1 MKKIDFTRLS
11 GKGLAIAVFACLVA
25 VGGAGVY
32 SYSRVQNSI
41 DQAAE
46 QQNFNPPAGN
56 PIAQITT
63 APLTT
68 TAAPGAPVGT
78 EVSNVPITVG
88 EAPAASDT
96 PAGAAPPAPGS
107 PVIAAAEALSG
118 EALVRP
124 VSGDIQ
130 NGFSDGELVKSK
142 TLNVWKTHDGIDI
155 TADAGEN
162 VKSMTSGTVTD
173 VYIDPSLGVTVVI
186 DHGSNIIGYYSNLAA
201 DVPVTAG
208 DGVSAGSVIGIAGN
222 TADSEIS
229 EDPHI
234 HFALKKNG
242 VWIDPAALL
251 SGSGS

>member
-41 DQAAE
+41 DNALE
-46 QQNFNPPAGN
+46 NQNYNPPAEN

-63 APLTT
+63 QAVT
-68 TAAPGAPVGT
+68 TADLTQAPGAPVGT
-78 EVSNVPITVG
+78 EVSGVPAA
-88 EAPAASDT
+88 APAESAET
-96 PAGAAPPAPGS
+96 TAPAAPGS
-107 PVIAAAEALSG
+107 PVIAAADALSG
-118 EALVRP
+118 AAMVRP
-124 VSGDIQ
+124 AAGDIQ

-155 TADAGEN
+155 SAQAGEN
-162 VKSMTSGTVTD
+162 VKAMTAGTVTD

-186 DHGSNIIGYYSNLAA
+186 DHGSNLVGYYSNLAA

-208 DGVSAGSVIGIAGN
+208 QGVSAGTVIGVAGS

-229 EDPHI
+229 EEPHI

>member
-32 SYSRVQNSI
+32 SYTRVQNSI
-41 DQAAE
+41 DNALE
-46 QQNFNPPAGN
+46 NQNYNPPAEN
-56 PIAQITT
+56 PIARITT
-63 APLTT
+63 RAVTT
-68 TAAPGAPVGT
+68 PAVTQAPGAAVAAEISG
-78 EVSNVPITVG
+78 VPITVDS
-88 EAPAASDT
+88 EQASETTAPKT
-96 PAGAAPPAPGS
+96 PGS
-107 PVIAAAEALSG
+107 PAIAAAEALSG
-118 EALVRP
+118 AAMVRP
-124 VSGDIQ
+124 AAGDIQ

-155 TADAGEN
+155 TAEPGEN
-162 VKSMTSGTVTD
+162 VKAMTAGTVTD

-186 DHGSNIIGYYSNLAA
+186 DHGSNIAGYYSNLAP
-201 DVPVTAG
+201 DVPVVAG
-208 DGVSAGSVIGIAGN
+208 QGVSAGTVIGVAGS

-229 EDPHI
+229 EEPHI

>member
-32 SYSRVQNSI
+32 SYTRVQNSI
-41 DQAAE
+41 DNALIQNNNNPAAE
-46 QQNFNPPAGN
+46 N
-56 PIAQITT
+56 PIAQITKRPESET
-63 APLTT
+63 VTE
-68 TAAPGAPVGT
+68 APGAPVGT

-88 EAPAASDT
+88 GAPESLPGEE
-96 PAGAAPPAPGS
+96 PAGTGS
-107 PVIAAAEALSG
+107 PVIAAAEALAG
-118 EALVRP
+118 EAMVRP

-155 TADAGEN
+155 TADQGEN

-186 DHGSNIIGYYSNLAA
+186 DHGNNITGYYSNLAA

-208 DGVSAGSVIGIAGN
+208 EGVSAGSVIGAAGN

-229 EDPHI
+229 EAPHI

>member
-46 QQNFNPPAGN
+46 QQNFNPPAEN

-63 APLTT
+63 AMTT

-88 EAPAASDT
+88 EAPAAGDT
-96 PAGAAPPAPGS
+96 PAEAAPSAPGS
-107 PVIAAAEALSG
+107 PVVAAAEALSG
-118 EALVRP
+118 EALIRP

-173 VYIDPSLGVTVVI
+173 VYIDPSLGVTVVV

-201 DVPVTAG
+201 DVPVSSG
-208 DGVSAGSVIGIAGN
+208 DAVSAGSVIGVAGN

>member
-32 SYSRVQNSI
+32 SYTRVQNSI
-41 DQAAE
+41 DNAIE
-46 QQNFNPPAGN
+46 NQNYNPPAEN

-63 APLTT
+63 QAVT
-68 TAAPGAPVGT
+68 TAQQTQAPGAPVGT
-78 EVSNVPITVG
+78 EVSNVPIEVG
-88 EAPAASDT
+88 TDVTTAPA
-96 PAGAAPPAPGS
+96 APGS
-107 PVIAAAEALSG
+107 PVLAAAEALSG
-118 EALVRP
+118 AAMVRP

-155 TADAGEN
+155 TAQTGEN
-162 VKSMTSGTVTD
+162 VKAMTAGTVTD

-186 DHGSNIIGYYSNLAA
+186 DHGSNIVGYYSNLGA

-208 DGVSAGSVIGIAGN
+208 QGVSAGTVIGTAGN

-234 HFALKKNG
+234 HFALKKND

>member
-32 SYSRVQNSI
+32 SYTRVQNSI
-41 DQAAE
+41 DNALVE
-46 QQNFNPPAGN
+46 QQNSPAAGN
-56 PIAQITT
+56 PIAQITNAPDVT
-63 APLTT
+63 AATE
-68 TAAPGAPVGT
+68 APGAPVGT
-78 EVSNVPITVG
+78 EVPGVPITVG
-88 EAPAASDT
+88 
-96 PAGAAPPAPGS
+96 AAPETTAPVTPDS
-107 PVIAAAEALSG
+107 PTVAAADALSG

-124 VSGDIQ
+124 VSGDIL

-155 TADAGEN
+155 TAEQGEN

-186 DHGSNIIGYYSNLAA
+186 DHGNNIVGYYSNLAA
-201 DVPVTAG
+201 DVPVSAG
-208 DGVSAGSVIGIAGN
+208 EGVSAGSVIGVAGN

-229 EDPHI
+229 EAPHI
-234 HFALKKNG
+234 HFALKKND

>member
-32 SYSRVQNSI
+32 SYSRVQQSI
-41 DQAAE
+41 DDAALN
-46 QQNFNPPAGN
+46 QNYNPPAEN

-63 APLTT
+63 KAVTEFTT
-68 TAAPGAPVGT
+68 TGAPGAPVDAIAEG
-78 EVSNVPITVG
+78 VPITVG
-88 EAPAASDT
+88 ET
-96 PAGAAPPAPGS
+96 PAETAPGVSGESNS
-107 PVIAAAEALSG
+107 PVVAAAEALAG
-118 EALVRP
+118 AAMVRP

-186 DHGSNIIGYYSNLAA
+186 DHGNNIIGLYSNLAA

-208 DGVSAGSVIGIAGN
+208 DSVSAGSVIGVAGS

-229 EDPHI
+229 EEPHI

>member
-32 SYSRVQNSI
+32 SYSRVQQSI
-41 DQAAE
+41 DEAA
-46 QQNFNPPAGN
+46 QNQMYNPPAEN

-63 APLTT
+63 RAATPFET
-68 TAAPGAPVGT
+68 TAAPGAPVDAEAAGI
-78 EVSNVPITVG
+78 PITVG
-88 EAPAASDT
+88 EAPSTTAPIVSGASH
-96 PAGAAPPAPGS
+96 S
-107 PVIAAAEALSG
+107 PIEAAAEALAG
-118 EALVRP
+118 AAMVRP

-155 TADAGEN
+155 TASPGEN

-186 DHGSNIIGYYSNLAA
+186 DHGNNIIGLYSNLAA
-201 DVPVTAG
+201 DVPVIAG
-208 DGVSAGSVIGIAGN
+208 DGVSAGSVIGVAGS

-229 EDPHI
+229 EAPHI